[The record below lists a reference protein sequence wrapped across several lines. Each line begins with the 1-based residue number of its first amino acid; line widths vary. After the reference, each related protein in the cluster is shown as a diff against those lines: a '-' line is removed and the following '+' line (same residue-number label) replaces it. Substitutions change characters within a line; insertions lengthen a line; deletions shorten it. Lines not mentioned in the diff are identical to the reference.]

1 RREVGTGP
9 APGARPARGADRPPA
24 HRAGVGVDVPATVA
38 ARGRTAP
45 RAGRRRRCLVVGRSA
60 AAARGLAAGWTG
72 PEHAVVT
79 AGPAPPRLT
88 GGAAPGVGRLAEV
101 AVVVDREL
109 LGRRP
114 GVVERRARQPGADG
128 REPPGHRAATLPGR
142 LDGDRPLQRD
152 DRPVV
157 PPAVE

>member
-1 RREVGTGP
+1 VACDQDVGPVGDEDVRQPGDVLVGRRREVGTGP

-88 GGAAPGVGRLAEV
+88 GGAAPGVG
-101 AVVVDREL
+101 
-109 LGRRP
+109 
-114 GVVERRARQPGADG
+114 
-128 REPPGHRAATLPGR
+128 
-142 LDGDRPLQRD
+142 
-152 DRPVV
+152 
-157 PPAVE
+157 